1 MEKYIL
7 PEGEAHLLVA
17 VFYHLNPY
25 YERAKAKHTSVADEM
40 NNADGEIFNVY
51 YGLLEKALI
60 GRLSERE
67 YKVIAQH
74 YGIFP
79 YAKPRT
85 LEEVGREFGVTR
97 ERIRQCEA
105 KALKKIHQY
114 MTELTDEETDKVLC
128 NLQTDVQEYLLDAAR
143 AHVAEDS
150 ALEEMYE
157 RYWSVGI
164 DAINKIEIQK
174 QIRKYREKTE

>member
-67 YKVIAQH
+67 YKIITQRF
-74 YGIFP
+74 GLFP
-79 YAKPRT
+79 YARCRP
-85 LEEVGREFGVTR
+85 LEEIGREFGVTR

-105 KALKKIHQY
+105 KALQKIKQH
-114 MTELTDEETDKVLC
+114 MTELDDEETYTVVYG
-128 NLQTDVQEYLLDAAR
+128 LQADAQEHLTDAAR
-143 AHVAEDS
+143 AHKAGDS
-150 ALEEMYE
+150 ALEEVYNH
-157 RYWSVGI
+157 YCCLLYTS
-164 DAINKIEIQK
+164 DAADE
-174 QIRKYREKTE
+174 